1 MISKLSIKQ
10 KLIAI
15 MLIPLVI
22 VILLAAK
29 LAYDSYRSLENLKSL
44 DKVVILSTKIGA
56 LVHETQKERGMTAGF
71 IGSKGVKFKDELPR
85 QREEVNKQ
93 ITFLNEFLSD
103 FDKSKYSDDF
113 VKNLNSGLEKLKDL
127 QGVRNSVNSLNI
139 AAPIAIAYYTDTNT
153 LLLNTLGTIV
163 KFSNSPNVT
172 KELGSYMNFLLSKE
186 RTGIERAVGTNTF
199 AQNKFTEGLK
209 ARFYTLIAEQTAYMD
224 IFSKIASKDIVD
236 FYLKTV
242 VGKDIEEVEKMRKIA
257 LFSNI
262 EENFGVDPNYWFE
275 TITNKINLLK
285 QVEDHISTHLL
296 NEINLEKDEAT
307 FHLILF
313 SLLSIFGIGITMILA
328 RTIAFT
334 ILIDVASV
342 RAGIEEFFA
351 FINFEKDDIKLI
363 GVDSTDELGMMSK
376 IINKNIANTK
386 ANIQRDRELIAD
398 TIRVANSIN
407 KGHLDQK
414 IMVNSNNPALNEL
427 KDIINEMLNTLN
439 SNISNILTVLTSYS
453 KLDFRP
459 RLKDNDLEGIIQ
471 ELEKDINIL
480 RDVITQTLLDNKKV
494 GITLKENANILSFNM
509 QSISTAANSQAAS
522 LEETAASLEEI
533 TSNITNNT
541 QTTTKMASYGEKVK
555 ESIKIG
561 QDLANKTVNSM
572 EDINKQALA
581 INEAIGVIDNIAFQT
596 NILSLNAA
604 VEAATAGEAGKGFAV
619 VAQEVRNLANRS
631 AQAAKEIKDIVEK
644 ASEKANNGKS
654 IATNMIDGYSELNNS
669 ISNTLVTIE
678 NVATA
683 SKEQESGILQIND
696 AINSLDASTQ
706 KNAQVAE
713 QISNMATSIAYTSN
727 YLVTAS
733 SRTSF
738 IKDSLDKVDNVDL
751 VYDTALLK
759 TNLLKK
765 KDEVYSKL
773 GDYKN
778 FNVVD
783 DNSIKD
789 WLNLNDNVS
798 KISDKKL
805 LENIKLLDT
814 TFYKNLQDLVISNSN
829 GDKPEILNTKA
840 SAVEKCTTEIF
851 KSLDDMK
858 FNKKDSKT
866 KKA

>member
-71 IGSKGVKFKDELPR
+71 IGSKGVKFKDDLPK

-103 FDKSKYSDDF
+103 FDKSKYSDEF
-113 VKNLNSGLEKLKDL
+113 IKNLNSGLEKLKDL

-172 KELGSYMNFLLSKE
+172 KELGSYMNFLLAKE

-199 AQNKFTEGLK
+199 AQNRFSEGLK
-209 ARFYTLIAEQTAYMD
+209 ARFYTLIAEQTAYLD
-224 IFSKIASKDIVD
+224 IFSKIASKDLVD

-262 EENFGVDPNYWFE
+262 EENFAVDPNYWFE

-285 QVEDHISTHLL
+285 NVEDHISTHLL

-307 FHLILF
+307 FHLVLF

-439 SNISNILTVLTSYS
+439 GNISNILTVLTSYS

-494 GITLKENANILSFNM
+494 GFTLKENANILSFNM

-561 QDLANKTVNSM
+561 QDLANKTVSSM

-581 INEAIGVIDNIAFQT
+581 INEAIGVIDQIAFQT

-619 VAQEVRNLANRS
+619 VAGEVRNLASRS
-631 AQAAKEIKDIVEK
+631 AEAANEIKRIVQLATSKTKEG
-644 ASEKANNGKS
+644 SEIANSMIEGYTSLNENIS
-654 IATNMIDGYSELNNS
+654 I
-669 ISNTLVTIE
+669 TLDLIQNVT
-678 NVATA
+678 TA
-683 SKEQESGILQIND
+683 SKEQSIGMVQIND
-696 AINSLDASTQ
+696 AVNNLDQITQ
-706 KNAQVAE
+706 KNAQSASE
-713 QISNMATSIAYTSN
+713 ANEIAKQTLKISNEIIEQVN
-727 YLVTAS
+727 
-733 SRTSF
+733 
-738 IKDSLDKVDNVDL
+738 
-751 VYDTALLK
+751 
-759 TNLLKK
+759 
-765 KDEVYSKL
+765 SKEFD
-773 GDYKN
+773 GK
-778 FNVVD
+778 
-783 DNSIKD
+783 
-789 WLNLNDNVS
+789 
-798 KISDKKL
+798 
-805 LENIKLLDT
+805 
-814 TFYKNLQDLVISNSN
+814 
-829 GDKPEILNTKA
+829 
-840 SAVEKCTTEIF
+840 
-851 KSLDDMK
+851 
-858 FNKKDSKT
+858 
-866 KKA
+866 

>member
-29 LAYDSYRSLENLKSL
+29 LAYDSYNSLENLKSL

-307 FHLILF
+307 FYLILF

-386 ANIQRDRELIAD
+386 ANIQRERELIAD

-619 VAQEVRNLANRS
+619 VAQEVRNLATRS
-631 AQAAKEIKDIVEK
+631 AEAANEIKRIVQLATSKTKEG
-644 ASEKANNGKS
+644 SEIANSMIEGYTSLNENIS
-654 IATNMIDGYSELNNS
+654 I
-669 ISNTLVTIE
+669 TLDLIQNVT
-678 NVATA
+678 TA
-683 SKEQESGILQIND
+683 SKEQSVGMVQIND
-696 AINSLDASTQ
+696 AVNNLDQITQ
-706 KNAQVAE
+706 RNAQSASE
-713 QISNMATSIAYTSN
+713 ANEIAKQTLKISNEIIEQVN
-727 YLVTAS
+727 
-733 SRTSF
+733 
-738 IKDSLDKVDNVDL
+738 
-751 VYDTALLK
+751 
-759 TNLLKK
+759 
-765 KDEVYSKL
+765 SKEFD
-773 GDYKN
+773 GK
-778 FNVVD
+778 
-783 DNSIKD
+783 
-789 WLNLNDNVS
+789 
-798 KISDKKL
+798 
-805 LENIKLLDT
+805 
-814 TFYKNLQDLVISNSN
+814 
-829 GDKPEILNTKA
+829 
-840 SAVEKCTTEIF
+840 
-851 KSLDDMK
+851 
-858 FNKKDSKT
+858 
-866 KKA
+866 

>member
-275 TITNKINLLK
+275 TITKKINLLK

-459 RLKDNDLEGIIQ
+459 RLKDNDLEGIIK

-541 QTTTKMASYGEKVK
+541 QTTTKMASYGERVK

-561 QDLANKTVNSM
+561 QDLANKTVSSM

-581 INEAIGVIDNIAFQT
+581 INEAIGVIDQIAFQT

-619 VAQEVRNLANRS
+619 VAGEVRNLASRS
-631 AQAAKEIKDIVEK
+631 AEAANEIKRIVQLATSKTKEG
-644 ASEKANNGKS
+644 SEIANSMIEGYTSLNENIS
-654 IATNMIDGYSELNNS
+654 I
-669 ISNTLVTIE
+669 TLDLIQNVT
-678 NVATA
+678 TA
-683 SKEQESGILQIND
+683 SKEQSVGMVQIND
-696 AINSLDASTQ
+696 AVNNLDQITQ
-706 KNAQVAE
+706 RNAQSASE
-713 QISNMATSIAYTSN
+713 ANEIAKQTLKISNEIIEQVN
-727 YLVTAS
+727 
-733 SRTSF
+733 
-738 IKDSLDKVDNVDL
+738 
-751 VYDTALLK
+751 
-759 TNLLKK
+759 
-765 KDEVYSKL
+765 SKEFD
-773 GDYKN
+773 GK
-778 FNVVD
+778 
-783 DNSIKD
+783 
-789 WLNLNDNVS
+789 
-798 KISDKKL
+798 
-805 LENIKLLDT
+805 
-814 TFYKNLQDLVISNSN
+814 
-829 GDKPEILNTKA
+829 
-840 SAVEKCTTEIF
+840 
-851 KSLDDMK
+851 
-858 FNKKDSKT
+858 
-866 KKA
+866 

>member
-10 KLIAI
+10 KLISI

-93 ITFLNEFLSD
+93 ITFLNDFLSD
-103 FDKSKYSDDF
+103 FDKSKYNDDF

-139 AAPIAIAYYTDTNT
+139 AAPIAMAYYIDTNT

-172 KELGSYMNFLLSKE
+172 KELGSYMNFLLAKE
-186 RTGIERAVGTNTF
+186 RTGLERAVGTNTF
-199 AQNKFTEGLK
+199 VQNKFTEGLK
-209 ARFYTLIAEQTAYMD
+209 ARFYTLIAEQTAYLD

-275 TITNKINLLK
+275 RNTNKINLLK
-285 QVEDHISTHLL
+285 QVEDHISIHLL
-296 NEINLEKDEAT
+296 NEINLEKEEAT

-363 GVDSTDELGMMSK
+363 GVDSKDELGMMSK

-541 QTTTKMASYGEKVK
+541 QTTTKMESYGEKVK

-561 QDLANKTVNSM
+561 QDLANKTVSSM

-581 INEAIGVIDNIAFQT
+581 INEAIGVIDQIAFQT

-619 VAQEVRNLANRS
+619 VAGEVRNLASRS
-631 AQAAKEIKDIVEK
+631 AEAANEIKRIVQLATSKTKEG
-644 ASEKANNGKS
+644 SEIANSMIEGYRSLNENIS
-654 IATNMIDGYSELNNS
+654 I
-669 ISNTLVTIE
+669 TLDLIQNVT
-678 NVATA
+678 TA
-683 SKEQESGILQIND
+683 SKEQSIGMVQIND
-696 AINSLDASTQ
+696 AVNNLDQITQ
-706 KNAQVAE
+706 RNAQSASE
-713 QISNMATSIAYTSN
+713 ANEIAKQTLKISNEIIEQVN
-727 YLVTAS
+727 
-733 SRTSF
+733 
-738 IKDSLDKVDNVDL
+738 
-751 VYDTALLK
+751 
-759 TNLLKK
+759 
-765 KDEVYSKL
+765 SKEFD
-773 GDYKN
+773 GK
-778 FNVVD
+778 
-783 DNSIKD
+783 
-789 WLNLNDNVS
+789 
-798 KISDKKL
+798 
-805 LENIKLLDT
+805 
-814 TFYKNLQDLVISNSN
+814 
-829 GDKPEILNTKA
+829 
-840 SAVEKCTTEIF
+840 
-851 KSLDDMK
+851 
-858 FNKKDSKT
+858 
-866 KKA
+866 

>member
-1 MISKLSIKQ
+1 
-10 KLIAI
+10 
-15 MLIPLVI
+15 
-22 VILLAAK
+22 
-29 LAYDSYRSLENLKSL
+29 
-44 DKVVILSTKIGA
+44 
-56 LVHETQKERGMTAGF
+56 MTAGF

-139 AAPIAIAYYTDTNT
+139 SAPIAIAYYTDTNT

-163 KFSNSPNVT
+163 KFSNSPNIT

-209 ARFYTLIAEQTAYMD
+209 ARFYTLLAEQTAYMD

-285 QVEDHISTHLL
+285 QVEDHISIHLL

-561 QDLANKTVNSM
+561 QDLANKTVSSM

-581 INEAIGVIDNIAFQT
+581 INEAIGVIDQIAFQT

-619 VAQEVRNLANRS
+619 VAQEVRNLASRS
-631 AQAAKEIKDIVEK
+631 AEAANEIKRIVQLATSKTKEG
-644 ASEKANNGKS
+644 SEIANSMIEGYTSLNENIS
-654 IATNMIDGYSELNNS
+654 I
-669 ISNTLVTIE
+669 TLDLIQNVT
-678 NVATA
+678 TA
-683 SKEQESGILQIND
+683 SKEQSVGMVQIND
-696 AINSLDASTQ
+696 AVNNLDQITQ
-706 KNAQVAE
+706 KNAQSASE
-713 QISNMATSIAYTSN
+713 ANEIAKQTLKISNEIIEQVN
-727 YLVTAS
+727 
-733 SRTSF
+733 
-738 IKDSLDKVDNVDL
+738 
-751 VYDTALLK
+751 
-759 TNLLKK
+759 
-765 KDEVYSKL
+765 SKEFD
-773 GDYKN
+773 GK
-778 FNVVD
+778 
-783 DNSIKD
+783 
-789 WLNLNDNVS
+789 
-798 KISDKKL
+798 
-805 LENIKLLDT
+805 
-814 TFYKNLQDLVISNSN
+814 
-829 GDKPEILNTKA
+829 
-840 SAVEKCTTEIF
+840 
-851 KSLDDMK
+851 
-858 FNKKDSKT
+858 
-866 KKA
+866 

>member
-172 KELGSYMNFLLSKE
+172 KELGSYMNFLLSKD

-561 QDLANKTVNSM
+561 QDLANKTVSSM

-619 VAQEVRNLANRS
+619 VAQEVRNLATRS
-631 AQAAKEIKDIVEK
+631 AEAANEIKRIVQLATSKTKEG
-644 ASEKANNGKS
+644 SEIANSMIEGYTSLNENIS
-654 IATNMIDGYSELNNS
+654 I
-669 ISNTLVTIE
+669 TLDLIQNVT
-678 NVATA
+678 TA
-683 SKEQESGILQIND
+683 SKEQSVGMVQIND
-696 AINSLDASTQ
+696 AVNNLDQITQ
-706 KNAQVAE
+706 RNAQSASE
-713 QISNMATSIAYTSN
+713 ANEIAKQTLKISNEIIEQVN
-727 YLVTAS
+727 
-733 SRTSF
+733 
-738 IKDSLDKVDNVDL
+738 
-751 VYDTALLK
+751 
-759 TNLLKK
+759 
-765 KDEVYSKL
+765 SKEFD
-773 GDYKN
+773 GK
-778 FNVVD
+778 
-783 DNSIKD
+783 
-789 WLNLNDNVS
+789 
-798 KISDKKL
+798 
-805 LENIKLLDT
+805 
-814 TFYKNLQDLVISNSN
+814 
-829 GDKPEILNTKA
+829 
-840 SAVEKCTTEIF
+840 
-851 KSLDDMK
+851 
-858 FNKKDSKT
+858 
-866 KKA
+866 

>member
-56 LVHETQKERGMTAGF
+56 LVHETQKERGMTAVF
-71 IGSKGVKFKDELPR
+71 IVSKGVKFKDELPK

-386 ANIQRDRELIAD
+386 ANIQRERELIAD

-561 QDLANKTVNSM
+561 QDLANKTVSSM

-619 VAQEVRNLANRS
+619 VAQEVRNLASRS
-631 AQAAKEIKDIVEK
+631 AEAANEIKRIVQLATSKTKEG
-644 ASEKANNGKS
+644 SEIANSMIEGYTSLNENIS
-654 IATNMIDGYSELNNS
+654 I
-669 ISNTLVTIE
+669 TLDLIQNVT
-678 NVATA
+678 TA
-683 SKEQESGILQIND
+683 SKEQSVGMVQIND
-696 AINSLDASTQ
+696 AVNNLDQITQ
-706 KNAQVAE
+706 KNAQSASE
-713 QISNMATSIAYTSN
+713 ANEIAKQTLKISNEIIEQVN
-727 YLVTAS
+727 
-733 SRTSF
+733 
-738 IKDSLDKVDNVDL
+738 
-751 VYDTALLK
+751 
-759 TNLLKK
+759 
-765 KDEVYSKL
+765 SKEFD
-773 GDYKN
+773 GK
-778 FNVVD
+778 
-783 DNSIKD
+783 
-789 WLNLNDNVS
+789 
-798 KISDKKL
+798 
-805 LENIKLLDT
+805 
-814 TFYKNLQDLVISNSN
+814 
-829 GDKPEILNTKA
+829 
-840 SAVEKCTTEIF
+840 
-851 KSLDDMK
+851 
-858 FNKKDSKT
+858 
-866 KKA
+866 

>member
-209 ARFYTLIAEQTAYMD
+209 ARFYTLIAEQTAYLD

-619 VAQEVRNLANRS
+619 VAQEVRNLATRS
-631 AQAAKEIKDIVEK
+631 AEAANEIKRIVQLATSKTKEG
-644 ASEKANNGKS
+644 SEIANSMIEGYTSLNENIS
-654 IATNMIDGYSELNNS
+654 I
-669 ISNTLVTIE
+669 TLDLIQNVT
-678 NVATA
+678 TA
-683 SKEQESGILQIND
+683 SKEQSVGMVQIND
-696 AINSLDASTQ
+696 AVNNLDQITQ
-706 KNAQVAE
+706 RNAQSASE
-713 QISNMATSIAYTSN
+713 ANEIAKQTLKISNEIIEQVN
-727 YLVTAS
+727 
-733 SRTSF
+733 
-738 IKDSLDKVDNVDL
+738 
-751 VYDTALLK
+751 
-759 TNLLKK
+759 
-765 KDEVYSKL
+765 SKEFD
-773 GDYKN
+773 GK
-778 FNVVD
+778 
-783 DNSIKD
+783 
-789 WLNLNDNVS
+789 
-798 KISDKKL
+798 
-805 LENIKLLDT
+805 
-814 TFYKNLQDLVISNSN
+814 
-829 GDKPEILNTKA
+829 
-840 SAVEKCTTEIF
+840 
-851 KSLDDMK
+851 
-858 FNKKDSKT
+858 
-866 KKA
+866 

>member
-71 IGSKGVKFKDELPR
+71 IGSKGVKFKDELPK

-285 QVEDHISTHLL
+285 QVEDHISIHLL

-386 ANIQRDRELIAD
+386 ANIQRDRELISD

-407 KGHLDQK
+407 KGYLDQK

-561 QDLANKTVNSM
+561 QDLANKTVSSM

-619 VAQEVRNLANRS
+619 VAQEVRNLATRS
-631 AQAAKEIKDIVEK
+631 AEAANEIKRIVQLATSKTKEG
-644 ASEKANNGKS
+644 SEIANSMIEGYTSLNENIS
-654 IATNMIDGYSELNNS
+654 I
-669 ISNTLVTIE
+669 TLDLIQNVT
-678 NVATA
+678 TA
-683 SKEQESGILQIND
+683 SKEQSVGMVQIND
-696 AINSLDASTQ
+696 AVNNLDQITQ
-706 KNAQVAE
+706 RNAQSASE
-713 QISNMATSIAYTSN
+713 ANEIAKQTLKISNEIIEQVN
-727 YLVTAS
+727 
-733 SRTSF
+733 
-738 IKDSLDKVDNVDL
+738 
-751 VYDTALLK
+751 
-759 TNLLKK
+759 
-765 KDEVYSKL
+765 SKEFD
-773 GDYKN
+773 GK
-778 FNVVD
+778 
-783 DNSIKD
+783 
-789 WLNLNDNVS
+789 
-798 KISDKKL
+798 
-805 LENIKLLDT
+805 
-814 TFYKNLQDLVISNSN
+814 
-829 GDKPEILNTKA
+829 
-840 SAVEKCTTEIF
+840 
-851 KSLDDMK
+851 
-858 FNKKDSKT
+858 
-866 KKA
+866 

>member
-1 MISKLSIKQ
+1 MVELHKKIGFMNDFKTIYKTKANCNYAYSIG
-10 KLIAI
+10 
-15 MLIPLVI
+15 I

-242 VGKDIEEVEKMRKIA
+242 VGKDIEEVEKMRKIV

-561 QDLANKTVNSM
+561 QDLANKTVSSM

-581 INEAIGVIDNIAFQT
+581 INEAIGVIDQIAFQT

-619 VAQEVRNLANRS
+619 VAQEVRNLASRS
-631 AQAAKEIKDIVEK
+631 AEAANEIKRIVQLATSKTKEG
-644 ASEKANNGKS
+644 SEIANSMIEGYTSLNENIS
-654 IATNMIDGYSELNNS
+654 I
-669 ISNTLVTIE
+669 TLDLIQNVT
-678 NVATA
+678 TA
-683 SKEQESGILQIND
+683 SKEQSVGMVQIND
-696 AINSLDASTQ
+696 AVNNLDQITQ
-706 KNAQVAE
+706 RNAQSASE
-713 QISNMATSIAYTSN
+713 ANEIAKQTLKISNEIIEQVN
-727 YLVTAS
+727 
-733 SRTSF
+733 
-738 IKDSLDKVDNVDL
+738 
-751 VYDTALLK
+751 
-759 TNLLKK
+759 
-765 KDEVYSKL
+765 SKEFD
-773 GDYKN
+773 GK
-778 FNVVD
+778 
-783 DNSIKD
+783 
-789 WLNLNDNVS
+789 
-798 KISDKKL
+798 
-805 LENIKLLDT
+805 
-814 TFYKNLQDLVISNSN
+814 
-829 GDKPEILNTKA
+829 
-840 SAVEKCTTEIF
+840 
-851 KSLDDMK
+851 
-858 FNKKDSKT
+858 
-866 KKA
+866 

>member
-1 MISKLSIKQ
+1 
-10 KLIAI
+10 
-15 MLIPLVI
+15 
-22 VILLAAK
+22 
-29 LAYDSYRSLENLKSL
+29 
-44 DKVVILSTKIGA
+44 
-56 LVHETQKERGMTAGF
+56 MTAGF
-71 IGSKGVKFKDELPR
+71 IGSKGVKFKDELPK

-459 RLKDNDLEGIIQ
+459 RLKDNDLEGIIK

-619 VAQEVRNLANRS
+619 VAQEVRNLATRS
-631 AQAAKEIKDIVEK
+631 AEAANEIKRIVQLATSKTKEG
-644 ASEKANNGKS
+644 SEIANSMIEGYTSLNENIS
-654 IATNMIDGYSELNNS
+654 I
-669 ISNTLVTIE
+669 TLDLIQNVT
-678 NVATA
+678 TA
-683 SKEQESGILQIND
+683 SKEQSVGMVQIND
-696 AINSLDASTQ
+696 AVNNLDQITQ
-706 KNAQVAE
+706 RNAQSASE
-713 QISNMATSIAYTSN
+713 ANEIAKQTLKISNEIIEQVN
-727 YLVTAS
+727 
-733 SRTSF
+733 
-738 IKDSLDKVDNVDL
+738 
-751 VYDTALLK
+751 
-759 TNLLKK
+759 
-765 KDEVYSKL
+765 SKEFD
-773 GDYKN
+773 GK
-778 FNVVD
+778 
-783 DNSIKD
+783 
-789 WLNLNDNVS
+789 
-798 KISDKKL
+798 
-805 LENIKLLDT
+805 
-814 TFYKNLQDLVISNSN
+814 
-829 GDKPEILNTKA
+829 
-840 SAVEKCTTEIF
+840 
-851 KSLDDMK
+851 
-858 FNKKDSKT
+858 
-866 KKA
+866 

>member
-1 MISKLSIKQ
+1 MKLK
-10 KLIAI
+10 K
-15 MLIPLVI
+15 
-22 VILLAAK
+22 
-29 LAYDSYRSLENLKSL
+29 R
-44 DKVVILSTKIGA
+44 
-56 LVHETQKERGMTAGF
+56 
-71 IGSKGVKFKDELPR
+71 
-85 QREEVNKQ
+85 EVNKQ

-262 EENFGVDPNYWFE
+262 EENFGVEPNYWFE
-275 TITNKINLLK
+275 RITNKINLLK

-363 GVDSTDELGMMSK
+363 GVDSSDELGMMSK

-494 GITLKENANILSFNM
+494 GFTLKENANILSFNM

-561 QDLANKTVNSM
+561 QDLANKTVSSM

-581 INEAIGVIDNIAFQT
+581 INEAIGVIDQIAFQT

-619 VAQEVRNLANRS
+619 VAGEVRNLASRS
-631 AQAAKEIKDIVEK
+631 AEAANEIKRIVQLATSKTKEG
-644 ASEKANNGKS
+644 SEIANSMIEGYTSLNENIS
-654 IATNMIDGYSELNNS
+654 I
-669 ISNTLVTIE
+669 TLDLIQNVT
-678 NVATA
+678 TA
-683 SKEQESGILQIND
+683 SKEQSIGMVQIND
-696 AINSLDASTQ
+696 AVNNLDQITQ
-706 KNAQVAE
+706 KNAQSASE
-713 QISNMATSIAYTSN
+713 ANEIAKQTLKISNEIIEQVN
-727 YLVTAS
+727 
-733 SRTSF
+733 
-738 IKDSLDKVDNVDL
+738 
-751 VYDTALLK
+751 
-759 TNLLKK
+759 
-765 KDEVYSKL
+765 SKEFD
-773 GDYKN
+773 GK
-778 FNVVD
+778 
-783 DNSIKD
+783 
-789 WLNLNDNVS
+789 
-798 KISDKKL
+798 
-805 LENIKLLDT
+805 
-814 TFYKNLQDLVISNSN
+814 
-829 GDKPEILNTKA
+829 
-840 SAVEKCTTEIF
+840 
-851 KSLDDMK
+851 
-858 FNKKDSKT
+858 
-866 KKA
+866 

>member
-581 INEAIGVIDNIAFQT
+581 INEAIGVIDQIAFQT

-619 VAQEVRNLANRS
+619 VAQEVRNLATRS
-631 AQAAKEIKDIVEK
+631 AEAANEIKRIVQLATSKTKEG
-644 ASEKANNGKS
+644 SEIANSMIEGYTSLNENIS
-654 IATNMIDGYSELNNS
+654 I
-669 ISNTLVTIE
+669 TLDLIQNVT
-678 NVATA
+678 TA
-683 SKEQESGILQIND
+683 SKEQSVGMVQIND
-696 AINSLDASTQ
+696 AVNNLDQITQ
-706 KNAQVAE
+706 RNAQSASE
-713 QISNMATSIAYTSN
+713 ANEIAKQTLKISNEIIEQVN
-727 YLVTAS
+727 
-733 SRTSF
+733 
-738 IKDSLDKVDNVDL
+738 
-751 VYDTALLK
+751 
-759 TNLLKK
+759 
-765 KDEVYSKL
+765 SKEFD
-773 GDYKN
+773 GK
-778 FNVVD
+778 
-783 DNSIKD
+783 
-789 WLNLNDNVS
+789 
-798 KISDKKL
+798 
-805 LENIKLLDT
+805 
-814 TFYKNLQDLVISNSN
+814 
-829 GDKPEILNTKA
+829 
-840 SAVEKCTTEIF
+840 
-851 KSLDDMK
+851 
-858 FNKKDSKT
+858 
-866 KKA
+866 

>member
-561 QDLANKTVNSM
+561 QDLANKTVSSM

-581 INEAIGVIDNIAFQT
+581 INEAIGVIDQIAFQT

-619 VAQEVRNLANRS
+619 VAQEVRNLATRS
-631 AQAAKEIKDIVEK
+631 AEAANEIKRIVQLATSKTKEG
-644 ASEKANNGKS
+644 SEIANSMIEGYTSLNENIS
-654 IATNMIDGYSELNNS
+654 I
-669 ISNTLVTIE
+669 TLDLIQNVT
-678 NVATA
+678 TA
-683 SKEQESGILQIND
+683 SKEQSIGMVQIND
-696 AINSLDASTQ
+696 AVNNLDQITQ
-706 KNAQVAE
+706 KNAQSASE
-713 QISNMATSIAYTSN
+713 ANEIAKQTLKISNEIIEQVN
-727 YLVTAS
+727 
-733 SRTSF
+733 
-738 IKDSLDKVDNVDL
+738 
-751 VYDTALLK
+751 
-759 TNLLKK
+759 
-765 KDEVYSKL
+765 SKEFD
-773 GDYKN
+773 GK
-778 FNVVD
+778 
-783 DNSIKD
+783 
-789 WLNLNDNVS
+789 
-798 KISDKKL
+798 
-805 LENIKLLDT
+805 
-814 TFYKNLQDLVISNSN
+814 
-829 GDKPEILNTKA
+829 
-840 SAVEKCTTEIF
+840 
-851 KSLDDMK
+851 
-858 FNKKDSKT
+858 
-866 KKA
+866 

>member
-199 AQNKFTEGLK
+199 VQNKFTEGLK

-494 GITLKENANILSFNM
+494 G
-509 QSISTAANSQAAS
+509 ST
-522 LEETAASLEEI
+522 
-533 TSNITNNT
+533 
-541 QTTTKMASYGEKVK
+541 
-555 ESIKIG
+555 
-561 QDLANKTVNSM
+561 
-572 EDINKQALA
+572 
-581 INEAIGVIDNIAFQT
+581 
-596 NILSLNAA
+596 
-604 VEAATAGEAGKGFAV
+604 
-619 VAQEVRNLANRS
+619 
-631 AQAAKEIKDIVEK
+631 
-644 ASEKANNGKS
+644 
-654 IATNMIDGYSELNNS
+654 
-669 ISNTLVTIE
+669 
-678 NVATA
+678 
-683 SKEQESGILQIND
+683 
-696 AINSLDASTQ
+696 
-706 KNAQVAE
+706 
-713 QISNMATSIAYTSN
+713 
-727 YLVTAS
+727 
-733 SRTSF
+733 
-738 IKDSLDKVDNVDL
+738 
-751 VYDTALLK
+751 
-759 TNLLKK
+759 
-765 KDEVYSKL
+765 
-773 GDYKN
+773 
-778 FNVVD
+778 
-783 DNSIKD
+783 
-789 WLNLNDNVS
+789 
-798 KISDKKL
+798 
-805 LENIKLLDT
+805 
-814 TFYKNLQDLVISNSN
+814 
-829 GDKPEILNTKA
+829 
-840 SAVEKCTTEIF
+840 
-851 KSLDDMK
+851 
-858 FNKKDSKT
+858 
-866 KKA
+866 

>member
-328 RTIAFT
+328 ITIAFK

-342 RAGIEEFFA
+342 RSGIEEFFA

-561 QDLANKTVNSM
+561 QDLANKTVSSM

-619 VAQEVRNLANRS
+619 VAQEVRNLATRS
-631 AQAAKEIKDIVEK
+631 AEAANEIKRIVQLATSKTKEG
-644 ASEKANNGKS
+644 SEIANSMIEGYTSLNENIS
-654 IATNMIDGYSELNNS
+654 I
-669 ISNTLVTIE
+669 TLDLIQNVT
-678 NVATA
+678 TA
-683 SKEQESGILQIND
+683 SKEQSVGMVKIND
-696 AINSLDASTQ
+696 AVNNLDQITQ
-706 KNAQVAE
+706 RNAQSASE
-713 QISNMATSIAYTSN
+713 ANEIAKQTLKISNEIIEQVN
-727 YLVTAS
+727 
-733 SRTSF
+733 
-738 IKDSLDKVDNVDL
+738 
-751 VYDTALLK
+751 
-759 TNLLKK
+759 
-765 KDEVYSKL
+765 SKEFD
-773 GDYKN
+773 GK
-778 FNVVD
+778 
-783 DNSIKD
+783 
-789 WLNLNDNVS
+789 
-798 KISDKKL
+798 
-805 LENIKLLDT
+805 
-814 TFYKNLQDLVISNSN
+814 
-829 GDKPEILNTKA
+829 
-840 SAVEKCTTEIF
+840 
-851 KSLDDMK
+851 
-858 FNKKDSKT
+858 
-866 KKA
+866 

>member
-209 ARFYTLIAEQTAYMD
+209 ARFYTLIAEQTAYLD

-619 VAQEVRNLANRS
+619 VAQEVRNLARRS
-631 AQAAKEIKDIVEK
+631 AEAANEIKRIVQLATSKTKEG
-644 ASEKANNGKS
+644 SEIANSMIEGYTSLNENIS
-654 IATNMIDGYSELNNS
+654 I
-669 ISNTLVTIE
+669 TLDLIQNVT
-678 NVATA
+678 TA
-683 SKEQESGILQIND
+683 SKEQSVGMVQIND
-696 AINSLDASTQ
+696 AVNNLDQITQ
-706 KNAQVAE
+706 RNAQSASE
-713 QISNMATSIAYTSN
+713 ANEIAKQTLKISNEIIEQVN
-727 YLVTAS
+727 
-733 SRTSF
+733 
-738 IKDSLDKVDNVDL
+738 
-751 VYDTALLK
+751 
-759 TNLLKK
+759 
-765 KDEVYSKL
+765 SKEFD
-773 GDYKN
+773 GK
-778 FNVVD
+778 
-783 DNSIKD
+783 
-789 WLNLNDNVS
+789 
-798 KISDKKL
+798 
-805 LENIKLLDT
+805 
-814 TFYKNLQDLVISNSN
+814 
-829 GDKPEILNTKA
+829 
-840 SAVEKCTTEIF
+840 
-851 KSLDDMK
+851 
-858 FNKKDSKT
+858 
-866 KKA
+866 

>member
-71 IGSKGVKFKDELPR
+71 IGSKGVKFKDDLPK

-172 KELGSYMNFLLSKE
+172 KELGSYMNFLLSKD

-199 AQNKFTEGLK
+199 TQNKFTEGLK

-386 ANIQRDRELIAD
+386 ANIQRERELIAD

-561 QDLANKTVNSM
+561 QDLANKTVSSM

-619 VAQEVRNLANRS
+619 VAQEVRNLATRS
-631 AQAAKEIKDIVEK
+631 AEAANEIKRIVQLATSKTKEG
-644 ASEKANNGKS
+644 SEIANSMIEGYTSLNENIS
-654 IATNMIDGYSELNNS
+654 I
-669 ISNTLVTIE
+669 TLDLIQNVT
-678 NVATA
+678 TA
-683 SKEQESGILQIND
+683 SKEQSIGMVQIND
-696 AINSLDASTQ
+696 AVNNLDQITQ
-706 KNAQVAE
+706 KNAQSASE
-713 QISNMATSIAYTSN
+713 ANEIAKQTLKISNEIIEQVN
-727 YLVTAS
+727 
-733 SRTSF
+733 
-738 IKDSLDKVDNVDL
+738 
-751 VYDTALLK
+751 
-759 TNLLKK
+759 
-765 KDEVYSKL
+765 SKEFD
-773 GDYKN
+773 GK
-778 FNVVD
+778 
-783 DNSIKD
+783 
-789 WLNLNDNVS
+789 
-798 KISDKKL
+798 
-805 LENIKLLDT
+805 
-814 TFYKNLQDLVISNSN
+814 
-829 GDKPEILNTKA
+829 
-840 SAVEKCTTEIF
+840 
-851 KSLDDMK
+851 
-858 FNKKDSKT
+858 
-866 KKA
+866 

>member
-71 IGSKGVKFKDELPR
+71 IGSKGVKFKDDLPK

-163 KFSNSPNVT
+163 KFSNSPNIT

-209 ARFYTLIAEQTAYMD
+209 ARFYTLIAEQTAYLD

-242 VGKDIEEVEKMRKIA
+242 VGNDIEEVEKMRKIA

-285 QVEDHISTHLL
+285 QVEDHISIHLL

-427 KDIINEMLNTLN
+427 KDIMNEMLNTLN

-561 QDLANKTVNSM
+561 QDLANKTVSSM

-619 VAQEVRNLANRS
+619 VAGEVRNLASRS
-631 AQAAKEIKDIVEK
+631 AEAANEIKRIVQLATSKTKEG
-644 ASEKANNGKS
+644 SEVANS
-654 IATNMIDGYSELNNS
+654 MIEGYTSLNEN
-669 ISNTLVTIE
+669 ISVTLDLIQNVT
-678 NVATA
+678 TA
-683 SKEQESGILQIND
+683 SKEQSIGMVQIND
-696 AINSLDASTQ
+696 AVNNLDQITQ
-706 KNAQVAE
+706 KNAQSASE
-713 QISNMATSIAYTSN
+713 TNEIAKQTLKISNEIIEQVN
-727 YLVTAS
+727 
-733 SRTSF
+733 
-738 IKDSLDKVDNVDL
+738 
-751 VYDTALLK
+751 
-759 TNLLKK
+759 
-765 KDEVYSKL
+765 SKEFD
-773 GDYKN
+773 GK
-778 FNVVD
+778 
-783 DNSIKD
+783 
-789 WLNLNDNVS
+789 
-798 KISDKKL
+798 
-805 LENIKLLDT
+805 
-814 TFYKNLQDLVISNSN
+814 
-829 GDKPEILNTKA
+829 
-840 SAVEKCTTEIF
+840 
-851 KSLDDMK
+851 
-858 FNKKDSKT
+858 
-866 KKA
+866 

>member
-29 LAYDSYRSLENLKSL
+29 LAYDSYNSLENLKSL

-386 ANIQRDRELIAD
+386 ANIQRERELIAD

-619 VAQEVRNLANRS
+619 VAQEVRNLATRS
-631 AQAAKEIKDIVEK
+631 AEAANEIKRIVQLATSKTKEG
-644 ASEKANNGKS
+644 SEIANSMIEGYTSLNENIS
-654 IATNMIDGYSELNNS
+654 I
-669 ISNTLVTIE
+669 TLDLIQNVT
-678 NVATA
+678 TA
-683 SKEQESGILQIND
+683 SKEQSVGMVQIND
-696 AINSLDASTQ
+696 AVNNLDQITQ
-706 KNAQVAE
+706 RNAQSASE
-713 QISNMATSIAYTSN
+713 ANEIAKQTLKISNEIIEQVN
-727 YLVTAS
+727 
-733 SRTSF
+733 
-738 IKDSLDKVDNVDL
+738 
-751 VYDTALLK
+751 
-759 TNLLKK
+759 
-765 KDEVYSKL
+765 SKEFD
-773 GDYKN
+773 GK
-778 FNVVD
+778 
-783 DNSIKD
+783 
-789 WLNLNDNVS
+789 
-798 KISDKKL
+798 
-805 LENIKLLDT
+805 
-814 TFYKNLQDLVISNSN
+814 
-829 GDKPEILNTKA
+829 
-840 SAVEKCTTEIF
+840 
-851 KSLDDMK
+851 
-858 FNKKDSKT
+858 
-866 KKA
+866 

>member
-103 FDKSKYSDDF
+103 FDKSKYNDDF
-113 VKNLNSGLEKLKDL
+113 IKNLNSGLEKLKDL

-139 AAPIAIAYYTDTNT
+139 ATPIAMAYYIDTNT

-172 KELGSYMNFLLSKE
+172 KELGSYMNFLLAKE

-209 ARFYTLIAEQTAYMD
+209 ARFYTLIAEQTAYLD

-262 EENFGVDPNYWFE
+262 EENFGVEPNYWFE

-285 QVEDHISTHLL
+285 QVEDHISIHLL

-307 FHLILF
+307 FHLILY

-363 GVDSTDELGMMSK
+363 GVDSKDELGMMSK

-541 QTTTKMASYGEKVK
+541 QTTTKMESYGEKVK

-561 QDLANKTVNSM
+561 QDLANKTVSSM

-619 VAQEVRNLANRS
+619 VAGEVRNLASRS
-631 AQAAKEIKDIVEK
+631 AEAANEIKRIVQLATSKTKEG
-644 ASEKANNGKS
+644 SEIANSMIEGYRSLNENIS
-654 IATNMIDGYSELNNS
+654 I
-669 ISNTLVTIE
+669 TLDLIQNVT
-678 NVATA
+678 TA
-683 SKEQESGILQIND
+683 SKEQSIGMVQIND
-696 AINSLDASTQ
+696 AVNNLDQITQ
-706 KNAQVAE
+706 RNAQSASE
-713 QISNMATSIAYTSN
+713 ANEIAKQTLKISNEIIEQVN
-727 YLVTAS
+727 
-733 SRTSF
+733 
-738 IKDSLDKVDNVDL
+738 
-751 VYDTALLK
+751 
-759 TNLLKK
+759 
-765 KDEVYSKL
+765 SKQFD
-773 GDYKN
+773 GK
-778 FNVVD
+778 
-783 DNSIKD
+783 
-789 WLNLNDNVS
+789 
-798 KISDKKL
+798 
-805 LENIKLLDT
+805 
-814 TFYKNLQDLVISNSN
+814 
-829 GDKPEILNTKA
+829 
-840 SAVEKCTTEIF
+840 
-851 KSLDDMK
+851 
-858 FNKKDSKT
+858 
-866 KKA
+866 

>member
-71 IGSKGVKFKDELPR
+71 IGSKGVKFKDDLPK

-209 ARFYTLIAEQTAYMD
+209 ARFYTLIAEQTAYLD

-262 EENFGVDPNYWFE
+262 EENFGVEPNYWFE
-275 TITNKINLLK
+275 RITNKINLLK
-285 QVEDHISTHLL
+285 QVEDHISIHLL

-480 RDVITQTLLDNKKV
+480 RDVITQILLDNKKV
-494 GITLKENANILSFNM
+494 GFTLKENANILSFNM

-561 QDLANKTVNSM
+561 QDLANKTVSSM
-572 EDINKQALA
+572 EDINKQALS
-581 INEAIGVIDNIAFQT
+581 INEAIGVIDQIAFQT

-789 WLNLNDNVS
+789 WLNSNDNVS

-805 LENIKLLDT
+805 LEDIKLLDT

-851 KSLDDMK
+851 KSLDDIK

>member
-103 FDKSKYSDDF
+103 FDKSKYNDDF

-139 AAPIAIAYYTDTNT
+139 SAPIAIAYYTDTNT

-163 KFSNSPNVT
+163 KFSNSPNIT

-275 TITNKINLLK
+275 TITKKINLLK

-561 QDLANKTVNSM
+561 QDLANKTVSSM

-581 INEAIGVIDNIAFQT
+581 INEAIGVIDQIAFQT

-619 VAQEVRNLANRS
+619 VAGEVRNLASRS
-631 AQAAKEIKDIVEK
+631 AEAANEIKRIVQLATSKTKEG
-644 ASEKANNGKS
+644 SEIANSMIEGYTSLNENIS
-654 IATNMIDGYSELNNS
+654 I
-669 ISNTLVTIE
+669 TLDLIQNVT
-678 NVATA
+678 TA
-683 SKEQESGILQIND
+683 SKEQSVGMVQIND
-696 AINSLDASTQ
+696 AVNNLDQITQ
-706 KNAQVAE
+706 RNAQSASE
-713 QISNMATSIAYTSN
+713 ANEIAKQTLKISNEIIEQVN
-727 YLVTAS
+727 
-733 SRTSF
+733 
-738 IKDSLDKVDNVDL
+738 
-751 VYDTALLK
+751 
-759 TNLLKK
+759 
-765 KDEVYSKL
+765 SKEFD
-773 GDYKN
+773 GK
-778 FNVVD
+778 
-783 DNSIKD
+783 
-789 WLNLNDNVS
+789 
-798 KISDKKL
+798 
-805 LENIKLLDT
+805 
-814 TFYKNLQDLVISNSN
+814 
-829 GDKPEILNTKA
+829 
-840 SAVEKCTTEIF
+840 
-851 KSLDDMK
+851 
-858 FNKKDSKT
+858 
-866 KKA
+866 

>member
-139 AAPIAIAYYTDTNT
+139 SAPIAIAYYTDTNT

-163 KFSNSPNVT
+163 KFSNSPNIT

-619 VAQEVRNLANRS
+619 VAQEVRNLATRS
-631 AQAAKEIKDIVEK
+631 AEAANEIKRIVQLATSKTKEG
-644 ASEKANNGKS
+644 SEIANSMIEGYTSLNENIS
-654 IATNMIDGYSELNNS
+654 I
-669 ISNTLVTIE
+669 TLDLIQNVT
-678 NVATA
+678 TA
-683 SKEQESGILQIND
+683 SKEQSVGMVQIND
-696 AINSLDASTQ
+696 AVNNLDQITQ
-706 KNAQVAE
+706 RNAQSASE
-713 QISNMATSIAYTSN
+713 ANEIAKQTLKISNEIIEQVN
-727 YLVTAS
+727 
-733 SRTSF
+733 
-738 IKDSLDKVDNVDL
+738 
-751 VYDTALLK
+751 
-759 TNLLKK
+759 
-765 KDEVYSKL
+765 SKEFD
-773 GDYKN
+773 GK
-778 FNVVD
+778 
-783 DNSIKD
+783 
-789 WLNLNDNVS
+789 
-798 KISDKKL
+798 
-805 LENIKLLDT
+805 
-814 TFYKNLQDLVISNSN
+814 
-829 GDKPEILNTKA
+829 
-840 SAVEKCTTEIF
+840 
-851 KSLDDMK
+851 
-858 FNKKDSKT
+858 
-866 KKA
+866 

>member
-56 LVHETQKERGMTAGF
+56 LVHEAQKERGMTAGF

-103 FDKSKYSDDF
+103 FDKSKYNDDF

-172 KELGSYMNFLLSKE
+172 KELGSYMNFLLAKD

-199 AQNKFTEGLK
+199 VQNKFTEGLK
-209 ARFYTLIAEQTAYMD
+209 ARFYTLIAEQTAYLD

-334 ILIDVASV
+334 ILIDVANV

-494 GITLKENANILSFNM
+494 GFTLKENANILSFNM

-561 QDLANKTVNSM
+561 QDLANKTVSSM

-619 VAQEVRNLANRS
+619 VAQEVRNLATRS
-631 AQAAKEIKDIVEK
+631 AEAANEIKRIVQLATSKTKEG
-644 ASEKANNGKS
+644 SEIANSMIEGYTSLNENIS
-654 IATNMIDGYSELNNS
+654 I
-669 ISNTLVTIE
+669 TLDLIQNVTI
-678 NVATA
+678 A
-683 SKEQESGILQIND
+683 SKEQSVGMVQIND
-696 AINSLDASTQ
+696 AVNNLDQITQ
-706 KNAQVAE
+706 RNAQSASE
-713 QISNMATSIAYTSN
+713 ANEIAKQTLKISNEIIEQVN
-727 YLVTAS
+727 
-733 SRTSF
+733 
-738 IKDSLDKVDNVDL
+738 
-751 VYDTALLK
+751 
-759 TNLLKK
+759 
-765 KDEVYSKL
+765 SKEFD
-773 GDYKN
+773 GK
-778 FNVVD
+778 
-783 DNSIKD
+783 
-789 WLNLNDNVS
+789 
-798 KISDKKL
+798 
-805 LENIKLLDT
+805 
-814 TFYKNLQDLVISNSN
+814 
-829 GDKPEILNTKA
+829 
-840 SAVEKCTTEIF
+840 
-851 KSLDDMK
+851 
-858 FNKKDSKT
+858 
-866 KKA
+866 